1 MKVAGLAGAK
11 VIVVVELTDLARDLA
26 DLPPLQAVL
35 RVEYRPGTT
44 ICASARVVSRAPFMV
59 IALLGERSQQS
70 RINHAITFY
79 SVFVLR

>member
-44 ICASARVVSRAPFMV
+44 ICASARVGVTRA
-59 IALLGERSQQS
+59 
-70 RINHAITFY
+70 FY
-79 SVFVLR
+79 GYWSAGRTISY

>member
-44 ICASARVVSRAPFMV
+44 ICASARGVTRA
-59 IALLGERSQQS
+59 
-70 RINHAITFY
+70 FY
-79 SVFVLR
+79 GYCSAGRTLTTKSY